1 MQVKIE
7 NGERR
12 DVSLMNVTPENFI
25 VPQGEEHL
33 YHCKIEVRKF
43 NVETGERLSK
53 PRIQVFGKKFF
64 ETFGFHNLRKQGYAV
79 EVLHDP
85 TEWIAANK
93 EKLESMKKAK
103 AEEARKAE
111 REAIKAEL
119 LEELRMSGV
128 IPSDVIPSDDMKKKK
143 QPPQKETKADE
154 AKDNK
159 Q

>member
-7 NGERR
+7 NGERDRR

-43 NVETGERLSK
+43 NAETGERLSK

-79 EVLHDP
+79 EVLHNP

-93 EKLESMKKAK
+93 EKSESMKKAK

-128 IPSDVIPSDDMKKKK
+128 IPSDDMKKKK
-143 QPPQKETKADE
+143 QPPKKETKADE

>member
-43 NVETGERLSK
+43 NAETGERLSK

-64 ETFGFHNLRKQGYAV
+64 EAFGFHNLRKQGYAV

-85 TEWIAANK
+85 TEWIAASK
-93 EKLESMKKAK
+93 EKSESMKKAK

-128 IPSDVIPSDDMKKKK
+128 IPSDDMKKKK
-143 QPPQKETKADE
+143 QPPKKETKADE
-154 AKDNK
+154 AKDSK

>member
-33 YHCKIEVRKF
+33 YHCKIEVSKF
-43 NVETGERLSK
+43 NAETGERLSK

-85 TEWIAANK
+85 NEWIAANK
-93 EKLESMKKAK
+93 EKSESMKKAK

-128 IPSDVIPSDDMKKKK
+128 IPSDDMKKKKK

-159 Q
+159 QE